1 MLLSGRRNAEINSI
15 YYVKRDCVCVC
26 VCVCIHTI
34 SVIKKATNNF
44 DIKFYDDNTES

>member
-26 VCVCIHTI
+26 IHTI
-34 SVIKKATNNF
+34 SVIKKATNNL